1 MHPADIVPPPAR
13 RLRQQGA
20 DGLTPNRSKR
30 RARPDLSDDQKQE
43 LREAFDLF
51 DAEKKGSIDLHEL
64 KVLMRALGF
73 QVKKPE
79 VVKMVHEVDPH
90 NEGIVN
96 FDQFMD
102 ISALRMFRTRATPL
116 RHSSLARVCAPRSDR
131 PVRRAGPR

>member
-1 MHPADIVPPPAR
+1 MLRGGGGPP
-13 RLRQQGA
+13 G
-20 DGLTPNRSKR
+20 DSGLTPNRSKR
-30 RARPDLSDDQKQE
+30 RVRPELSDDQKQE

-51 DAEKKGSIDLHEL
+51 DADKKGSIDLHEL

-102 ISALRMFRTRATPL
+102 ISECLRMCIVSGRRQRAT
-116 RHSSLARVCAPRSDR
+116 
-131 PVRRAGPR
+131 

>member
-1 MHPADIVPPPAR
+1 MLMR
-13 RLRQQGA
+13 RK
-20 DGLTPNRSKR
+20 RSKKEGQVHV
-30 RARPDLSDDQKQE
+30 ASVVPQKE
-43 LREAFDLF
+43 DV
-51 DAEKKGSIDLHEL
+51 
-64 KVLMRALGF
+64 KVQKA
-73 QVKKPE
+73 E